1 MKELKPYMDKF
12 KEKAR
17 LAQMTRNMA
26 LMKSAK
32 DELKEAQNKKG
43 VDNFYALLNVFQIP
57 FVITWFLSLRYVA
70 ALPEVFPS
78 VSQGFLWISDLSAYD
93 PYFILPIAS
102 AFLSSYAIILSPGLK
117 NAVVL
122 PILEPFVKY
131 MR

>member
-32 DELKEAQNKKG
+32 EELKEAQNKKG
-43 VDNFYALLNVFQIP
+43 VDNFYALLNVLQVP

-93 PYFILPIAS
+93 PYFILPITS
-102 AFLSSYAIILSPGLK
+102 AFLSSYSIILSPGLK